1 MPVLFGVALR
11 DGEPVAGVDVRL
23 IDDTG
28 EPIAEVE
35 TGEDGTFELEI
46 EPGTWTLRWASPE
59 GDEDE
64 GEIEIIEGEDAEVEL
79 EV

>member
-23 IDDTG
+23 IDDAG

-35 TGEDGTFELEI
+35 TGEDGTFELDI

-64 GEIEIIEGEDAEVEL
+64 GEIEIVEGEDAEVEL